1 MLRSQNNNSN
11 PHLYA
16 IMNTD
21 KTTVTITS
29 TAAAR
34 ASKPLIYLVDDEQDI
49 RNLVSL
55 ELSKYDLEVE
65 AFDSGT
71 ALQQALEQRLPVLC
85 LIDLG
90 LPDMDGMSLI
100 QSLQHKNVGLII
112 ISGRDSLP
120 DKVLGLEFGA
130 DDYISKPFD
139 PRELVARVKSV
150 IRRLGATHQQLT
162 SQLTS
167 AQANNSEQ
175 SDAPKKQSFAHW
187 TFEPATLTLIHNQ
200 SEPAKREM
208 LSAAEADIL
217 KIFLA
222 KPQQIL
228 ARERLIP
235 EHLDPF
241 DRSIDVRISRLRKK
255 LELDHKDPKIIKTVY
270 GAGYMFTPAVTLE
283 S

>member
-1 MLRSQNNNSN
+1 MT
-11 PHLYA
+11 
-16 IMNTD
+16 NTQ
-21 KTTVTITS
+21 TTPPS
-29 TAAAR
+29 R

-49 RNLVSL
+49 RDLISA
-55 ELSKYDLEVE
+55 ELSKYDLEVQ
-65 AFDSGT
+65 AFGSGT
-71 ALQQALEQRLPVLC
+71 ALQHALEQRLPVLC

-100 QSLQHKNVGLII
+100 QNLQNKNVGLII

-150 IRRLGATHQQLT
+150 IRRLSAAQEQLT
-162 SQLTS
+162 RARAEHSLDGSTG
-167 AQANNSEQ
+167 NSTEP
-175 SDAPKKQSFAHW
+175 SDPPKRLSFAHW
-187 TFEPATLTLIHNQ
+187 IFEPATLTLIDNQ

-235 EHLDPF
+235 DHLDPF

-255 LELDHKDPKIIKTVY
+255 LELDHKNPKIIKTVY
-270 GAGYMFTPAVTLE
+270 GAGYMFTPAV
-283 S
+283 SQIP

>member
-1 MLRSQNNNSN
+1 MTLPNTSNS
-11 PHLYA
+11 
-16 IMNTD
+16 I
-21 KTTVTITS
+21 TT
-29 TAAAR
+29 AR
-34 ASKPLIYLVDDEQDI
+34 VSKPLIYLVDDEQDI
-49 RNLVSL
+49 RDLISL
-55 ELSKYDLEVE
+55 ELSKYDLEVQ
-65 AFDSGT
+65 AFGSGA

-150 IRRLGATHQQLT
+150 IRRLSATHQQLT
-162 SQLTS
+162 SELIS
-167 AQANNSEQ
+167 AQGNNSEQ
-175 SDAPKKQSFAHW
+175 SDTPNKLSFAHW
-187 TFEPATLTLIHNQ
+187 TFEPATVTLIDNQ
-200 SEPAKREM
+200 AEPARREM

-217 KIFLA
+217 KIFLG

-255 LELDHKDPKIIKTVY
+255 LELDHKEPKIIKTVY
-270 GAGYMFTPAVTLE
+270 GAGYMFTPAVTQVP
-283 S
+283 